1 MGASIL
7 RIKAVQILPVA
18 AVTAVAGEF
27 KINPFDGD
35 IFRIAMGSSAFLLC
49 LLLMRQLPYIITGM
63 ATGVVVLLFRTV
75 MDAALGSGL
84 TLEQSL
90 GSHCSAMIY
99 YMVFGLLMNAIKSR
113 IDTFHPL
120 VLGAIAALIDLL
132 SNEMELLVRLI
143 VLDSATFRL
152 NEWTYLM
159 AIAVLR
165 TYFTTGVYSSIS
177 VSQLRIR
184 EREQKER
191 IEQMLG
197 FGSGLYGEVFYLKK
211 SIGTLEQVTL
221 NSFGLYRDLKDG
233 EDTRSFS
240 RQVLGITQQ
249 LHEVKKDSQRIL
261 AGLVKLVERG
271 EVTGDM
277 PLPEIVRFTVKSNAK
292 YAEML
297 GKRIDFQTHIAAGY
311 TTDSYIP
318 LLTLLNNLTA
328 NAVEVIKEA
337 GTIRLDAY
345 EQGGLTVFTVAD
357 SGTGIQKRDLELLFE
372 PGFTTKFDDEGIAA
386 TGIGLSHVRDIVNLF
401 GGSITVQPES
411 HTGGAMFQITV
422 PSARLRK
429 EE

>member
-1 MGASIL
+1 MGQSIL
-7 RIKAVQILPVA
+7 RMKAVQILLVA

-75 MDAALGSGL
+75 MDAALRSGL

-90 GSHCSAMIY
+90 GSHCSAMVY
-99 YMVFGLLMNAIKSR
+99 YMVFGLLMSAIKSR
-113 IDTFHPL
+113 IDAFHPL

-132 SNEMELLVRLI
+132 SNEMELLTRLI

-191 IEQMLG
+191 TRQLLG

-221 NSFGLYRDLKDG
+221 DSFGLYRGLKDG
-233 EDTRSFS
+233 EGTRPYS

-261 AGLVKLVERG
+261 AGLVKLVER

-277 PLPEIVRFTVKSNAK
+277 PLPEIVQFTVNSNAK

-297 GKRIDFQTHIAAGY
+297 GKTIDFHTHITVGY

-328 NAVEVIKEA
+328 NAVEVIK
-337 GTIRLDAY
+337 GTGSIRLDAY
-345 EQGGLTVFTVAD
+345 EQDEMTVFTVTD
-357 SGTGIQKRDLELLFE
+357 SGGGIGKHDLELLFE

-386 TGIGLSHVRDIVNLF
+386 TGIGLSHVRDIVNMF
-401 GGSITVQPES
+401 GGSITVQPGS
-411 HTGGAMFQITV
+411 PAGGAMFQIKV
-422 PSARLRK
+422 PSAKLRK

>member
-1 MGASIL
+1 MGQSIL
-7 RIKAVQILPVA
+7 RMKAVQILLVA
-18 AVTAVAGEF
+18 AVTVVAGEF

-35 IFRIAMGSSAFLLC
+35 IFRIAMGSSAFLLF
-49 LLLMRQLPYIITGM
+49 LLLMRQLPYIRTGC
-63 ATGVVVLLFRTV
+63 AAGVVVLLFRTA
-75 MDAALGSGL
+75 MDMVEGSGL
-84 TLEQSL
+84 TVEQSL
-90 GSHCSAMIY
+90 SSHFSAMIY
-99 YMVFGLLMNAIKSR
+99 YMVFGALMHVIKSR

-120 VLGAIAALIDLL
+120 VLGAVAALIDLL
-132 SNEMELLVRLI
+132 SNEMELLTRLI

-184 EREQKER
+184 EREQHER
-191 IEQMLG
+191 TQQMLG

-221 NSFGLYRDLKDG
+221 NSFELYTKLKDG
-233 EDTRSFS
+233 EGTGRYS
-240 RQVLGITQQ
+240 RQVLDITQQ

-261 AGLVKLVERG
+261 AGLVKLVER
-271 EVTGDM
+271 EVNGDM
-277 PLPEIVRFTVKSNAK
+277 PLSGILRFAVKSNAK

-297 GKRIDFQTHIAAGY
+297 GKDIKFHIHITSDY

-328 NAVEVIKEA
+328 NAVEVIQ
-337 GTIRLDAY
+337 GTGSIHLNAY
-345 EQGGLTVFTVAD
+345 EQDGMTILTVTD
-357 SGTGIQKRDLELLFE
+357 SGTGIGKRDLDLLFE
-372 PGFTTKFDDEGIAA
+372 PGFTTKFDEEGIAA
-386 TGIGLSHVRDIVNLF
+386 TGIGLSHVRDIVNMF
-401 GGSITVQPES
+401 EGSITVQPVS
-411 HTGGAMFQITV
+411 HIGGAMFQITV
-422 PSARLRK
+422 PSIKLRK

>member
-1 MGASIL
+1 MGQSIL
-7 RIKAVQILPVA
+7 RIQAVQILLVA

-35 IFRIAMGSSAFLLC
+35 LFRIAMGSSAFLLF
-49 LLLMRQLPYIITGM
+49 LLLMRQLPYIRTGC
-63 ATGVVVLLFRTV
+63 ATGVVVLLFRTA
-75 MDAALGSGL
+75 MDMAEGSGMAV
-84 TLEQSL
+84 EQSL
-90 GSHCSAMIY
+90 SSHFSAMIY
-99 YMVFGLLMNAIKSR
+99 YIVFGALMHVIKSR

-120 VLGAIAALIDLL
+120 VLGAVAALIDLL
-132 SNEMELLVRLI
+132 SNEMELLTRLI

-184 EREQKER
+184 EREQQER
-191 IEQMLG
+191 TRQMLG

-221 NSFGLYRDLKDG
+221 NSFELYSRLKDG
-233 EDTRSFS
+233 EDTGRHS
-240 RQVLGITQQ
+240 RQVLDITQQ

-261 AGLVKLVERG
+261 AGLVKLVER
-271 EVTGDM
+271 EVNGDM
-277 PLPEIVRFTVKSNAK
+277 PLSEILRFAVKSNAK

-297 GKRIDFQTHIAAGY
+297 GKEIRFQVQITSDY
-311 TTDSYIP
+311 TTDSHIP

-328 NAVEVIKEA
+328 NAVEAVQ
-337 GTIRLDAY
+337 GTGSIHLNAD
-345 EQGGLTVFTVAD
+345 EKDGMTILSVAD
-357 SGTGIQKRDLELLFE
+357 SGPGIGKRDLDLLFE
-372 PGFTTKFDDEGIAA
+372 PGFTTKFDEEGVAA
-386 TGIGLSHVRDIVNLF
+386 TGIGLSHVRDIVNMF
-401 GGSITVQPES
+401 GGSIIVQPVS
-411 HTGGAMFQITV
+411 HTGGAMFQILL
-422 PSARLRK
+422 PGAKLRK

>member
-1 MGASIL
+1 MGQSIL
-7 RIKAVQILPVA
+7 SMKAVQILLVA

-35 IFRIAMGSSAFLLC
+35 IFRIAMGSSAFLLF
-49 LLLMRQLPYIITGM
+49 LLLMRQLPYILTGC
-63 ATGVVVLLFRTV
+63 ATGLVVLLFRTA
-75 MDAALGSGL
+75 MDMVEGSGL
-84 TLEQSL
+84 TVEQSL
-90 GSHCSAMIY
+90 SSHFSAMIY
-99 YMVFGLLMNAIKSR
+99 YMMFGALMHVIKSR

-120 VLGAIAALIDLL
+120 VLGAVAALIDLL
-132 SNEMELLVRLI
+132 SNEMELLTRLI

-165 TYFTTGVYSSIS
+165 TYFTTGVYSSIA

-184 EREQKER
+184 EREQQER
-191 IEQMLG
+191 TQQMLG

-221 NSFGLYRDLKDG
+221 NSFELYSKLKDG
-233 EDTRSFS
+233 EGTGRYS
-240 RQVLGITQQ
+240 RQVLDITQQ

-261 AGLVKLVERG
+261 AGLVKLVER
-271 EVTGDM
+271 EVNGDM
-277 PLPEIVRFTVKSNAK
+277 PLSGILQFAVKSNAK

-297 GKRIDFQTHIAAGY
+297 GKEIKFHSRITSDY

-328 NAVEVIKEA
+328 NAVEVIQ
-337 GTIRLDAY
+337 GIGSIHLNAY
-345 EQGGLTVFTVAD
+345 EQDGMTILTVTD
-357 SGTGIQKRDLELLFE
+357 SGTGIGKRDLDLLFE
-372 PGFTTKFDDEGIAA
+372 PGFTTKFDEEGIAA
-386 TGIGLSHVRDIVNLF
+386 TGIGLSHVRDIVNMF
-401 GGSITVQPES
+401 EGSITVQPVS
-411 HTGGAMFQITV
+411 PTGGAMFQIMV
-422 PSARLRK
+422 PSVKLRK